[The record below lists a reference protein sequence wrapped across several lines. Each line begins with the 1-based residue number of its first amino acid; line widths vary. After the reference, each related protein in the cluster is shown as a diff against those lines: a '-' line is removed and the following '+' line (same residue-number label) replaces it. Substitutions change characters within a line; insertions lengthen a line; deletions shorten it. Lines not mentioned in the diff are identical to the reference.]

1 MTEVKDVIRIRRKEL
16 GFTYEELGKKCGCD
30 KSTVRK
36 WELGHIN
43 NMRRDKII
51 HLSQALDI
59 SPLIL
64 LGMEEFN
71 ADK

>member
-1 MTEVKDVIRIRRKEL
+1 MTEVKDVIR
-16 GFTYEELGKKCGCD
+16 
-30 KSTVRK
+30 
-36 WELGHIN
+36 
-43 NMRRDKII
+43 MRRNKII

>member
-1 MTEVKDVIRIRRKEL
+1 MTEVKDVIRMRRKEL
-16 GFTYEELGKKCGCD
+16 GLSYEELGKKSGCD

>member
-16 GFTYEELGKKCGCD
+16 GLTYEELGKKCGCD

-36 WELGHIN
+36 WELGEIN

-51 HLSQALDI
+51 RLSHALDV
-59 SPLIL
+59 SPLVI
-64 LGMEEFN
+64 LGMEDFN
-71 ADK
+71 EDK